1 MPTTK
6 NYSFIQL
13 SDPDGIEAMQLITKE
28 NPMAANVFY
37 LLMKNMDKQ
46 NCLIVS
52 MSTLASKLHVC
63 RNSISRAI
71 KYLRENKYIAIYKS
85 GTTNVYTLNA
95 NIVWKDRGDRKME
108 ALLYGKVLLSLDEQ
122 DDDIQANADVKK
134 QLEVVK

>member
-52 MSTLASKLHVC
+52 MATLASKLHVC

-122 DDDIQANADVKK
+122 DNDVQTNVSVKN
-134 QLEVVK
+134 QFEVIK